1 MGGLMFLL
9 DTNIWLEALLD
20 QDKAAEV
27 RLLLKAKDAGRFA
40 LTEFSLYSL
49 GVILTR
55 LKKDAAFLDFL
66 SDTLEDSAVRVI
78 RLDTADLKGVPSVCR
93 KFGLDFD
100 DAYQYVAA
108 SKYDLTPVSL
118 DSDFDRTE
126 RGRRTPA
133 EVTDTLP

>member
-1 MGGLMFLL
+1 MFLL
-9 DTNIWLEALLD
+9 DTNIWLELLLEQEKAD
-20 QDKAAEV
+20 QV
-27 RLLLKAKDAGRFA
+27 RRLLEAEEAWRFA
-40 LTEFSLYSL
+40 LTDFSLHSV
-49 GVILTR
+49 GVVLTR
-55 LKKDAAFLDFL
+55 LKKDGLFLDFL

-108 SKYDLTPVSL
+108 SKYDLTLVSL

-133 EVTDTLP
+133 EVAGTLP

>member
-1 MGGLMFLL
+1 MFLL

-133 EVTDTLP
+133 ELTDTLP

>member
-1 MGGLMFLL
+1 MFLL
-9 DTNIWLEALLD
+9 DTNIWLEVLLD

-27 RLLLKAKDAGRFA
+27 RLLLKAKEAGRFA

-93 KFGLDFD
+93 RFGLDFD

-108 SKYDLTPVSL
+108 SKYDLTLVSL

-133 EVTDTLP
+133 ELTDTLP

>member
-1 MGGLMFLL
+1 MFLL
-9 DTNIWLEALLD
+9 DTNIWLEVLLD

-27 RLLLKAKDAGRFA
+27 RLLLKAKEAGRFA

-93 KFGLDFD
+93 RFGLDFD